1 MNTAPFAE
9 RFAEH
14 DLDADTAPGLP
25 AAPVASAPALA
36 PVSAPGAAPAPVRRA
51 VFVDPAS
58 RHLLALAQ
66 RVSVADVTT
75 LLVGPTGA
83 GKEVLARVLHESS
96 SRRHGPFVAINC
108 AAMPEQLIESQ
119 LFGHEKGAFTGA
131 QRAHKGLFEQAE
143 GGTLFLDEIGEMPVH
158 LQAKL
163 LRVLQ
168 ERQVVRLGSEAS
180 VPVNVRLVAATNRDL
195 RQAIAQREFRED
207 LYYRIAT
214 FRLRLLPLAQR
225 PGDILPLAMQFVSQ
239 HPAPGAGKGAAGV
252 WQITPEAQQMLAQY
266 AWPGNVR
273 ELENVMRRA
282 VVISA
287 DGIIGP
293 GQLMFDDWLDAGET
307 EPWPAPA
314 ASLSAPAAAAVSASS
329 PLSTPAPMPH
339 AFQAP
344 QAPAMPA
351 PAPTGMAP
359 AAFIPSA
366 PVIAH
371 PAVAADALAA
381 ASEHLSGAMFGNVA
395 GNVAGTVAAPDLQ
408 SATRHNELRII
419 MATLAATRSRTEAA
433 ERLGI
438 SPRTLRYKLAQMR
451 AQGLV
456 AETEGGLA

>member
-1 MNTAPFAE
+1 MAPFRKEDVALNTAT
-9 RFAEH
+9 
-14 DLDADTAPGLP
+14 LADRPTAPAMP
-25 AAPVASAPALA
+25 PMAEAAV
-36 PVSAPGAAPAPVRRA
+36 PAPQAQAGGVRRA

-66 RVSVADVTT
+66 RVSAADVTT

-96 SRRHGPFVAINC
+96 PRRHGPFVAINC

-168 ERQVVRLGSEAS
+168 ERQVVRLGSEAP

-225 PGDILPLAMQFVSQ
+225 PGDIIPLAMQFVSQ
-239 HPAPGAGKGAAGV
+239 HACPAGQ

-282 VVISA
+282 VVISV
-287 DGIIGP
+287 DGLIGP
-293 GQLMFDDWLDAGET
+293 GQLMFDDWLDAAEA
-307 EPWPAPA
+307 EPWPVAG
-314 ASLSAPAAAAVSASS
+314 ASLPTQGVAAVSTPPLSAPPAAAAVAVPMPS
-329 PLSTPAPMPH
+329 PMPMPVPMAAAPAFVPAPVPE
-339 AFQAP
+339 
-344 QAPAMPA
+344 
-351 PAPTGMAP
+351 P
-359 AAFIPSA
+359 AADLHSA
-366 PVIAH
+366 V
-371 PAVAADALAA
+371 
-381 ASEHLSGAMFGNVA
+381 
-395 GNVAGTVAAPDLQ
+395 
-408 SATRHNELRII
+408 RHNEHRII
-419 MATLAATRSRTEAA
+419 VATLAATASRTEAA
-433 ERLGI
+433 QRLGI
-438 SPRTLRYKLAQMR
+438 SPRTLRYKIAQLR
-451 AQGLV
+451 AQGLAV
-456 AETEGGLA
+456 EAEGGLA

>member
-1 MNTAPFAE
+1 MHTAFIAGNNLAPTAPA
-9 RFAEH
+9 
-14 DLDADTAPGLP
+14 
-25 AAPVASAPALA
+25 
-36 PVSAPGAAPAPVRRA
+36 VRRA

-58 RHLLALAQ
+58 RNLLALAQ

-96 SRRHGPFVAINC
+96 NRRHGPFVAINC

-131 QRAHKGLFEQAE
+131 QRAYKGLFEQAE

-168 ERQVVRLGSEAS
+168 ERQVVRLGSEEA
-180 VPVNVRLVAATNRDL
+180 VPVNLRLVAATNRDL

-225 PGDILPLAMQFVSQ
+225 PGDILPLSLQFLSQ
-239 HPAPGAGKGAAGV
+239 HPAPAGSRGG
-252 WQITPEAQQMLAQY
+252 WQVTPEAQQLLTQY
-266 AWPGNVR
+266 GWPGNVR

-282 VVISA
+282 VVISN
-287 DGIIGP
+287 DGVIGSD
-293 GQLMFDDWLDAGET
+293 QLMFDDWLDAGEGEAWT
-307 EPWPAPA
+307 APA
-314 ASLSAPAAAAVSASS
+314 ASTVTAA
-329 PLSTPAPMPH
+329 
-339 AFQAP
+339 
-344 QAPAMPA
+344 PA
-351 PAPTGMAP
+351 PAP
-359 AAFIPSA
+359 
-366 PVIAH
+366 IA
-371 PAVAADALAA
+371 ALAA
-381 ASEHLSGAMFGNVA
+381 SLVSASPLVSAPTFQPLVPVA
-395 GNVAGTVAAPDLQ
+395 PVAAPAPLASAATYAAPAPWQGEPVCTTLAATPADIPQADAAPTAPADLH

-419 MATLAATRSRTEAA
+419 LATLSATRSRAEAA
-433 ERLGI
+433 LRLGI

-456 AETEGGLA
+456 TEAEGSLA

>member
-1 MNTAPFAE
+1 MHTAFIAGNHLAPTAPA
-9 RFAEH
+9 
-14 DLDADTAPGLP
+14 
-25 AAPVASAPALA
+25 
-36 PVSAPGAAPAPVRRA
+36 VRRA

-58 RHLLALAQ
+58 RNLLALAQ

-96 SRRHGPFVAINC
+96 NRRHGPFVAINC

-168 ERQVVRLGSEAS
+168 ERQVVRLGSEEA

-225 PGDILPLAMQFVSQ
+225 PGDILPLALQFVSQ
-239 HPAPGAGKGAAGV
+239 HPAPSGNRGG
-252 WQITPEAQQMLAQY
+252 WQVTPEAQQLLTQY
-266 AWPGNVR
+266 GWPGNVR

-282 VVISA
+282 VVISN
-287 DGIIGP
+287 DGVIGP
-293 GQLMFDDWLDAGET
+293 NQLMFDDWLDAGEGEAWGAPAAAPVAAVPAAVPLPAT
-307 EPWPAPA
+307 VTATATAIAPAPIAAPA
-314 ASLSAPAAAAVSASS
+314 ASLVSASPLVSPAPLASAASAVVPSATAFTAPAPWQGESICTTVAAAPAA
-329 PLSTPAPMPH
+329 T
-339 AFQAP
+339 P
-344 QAPAMPA
+344 QAD
-351 PAPTGMAP
+351 G
-359 AAFIPSA
+359 
-366 PVIAH
+366 AH
-371 PAVAADALAA
+371 
-381 ASEHLSGAMFGNVA
+381 
-395 GNVAGTVAAPDLQ
+395 AAPSDLH

-419 MATLAATRSRTEAA
+419 LATLSATRSRAEAA
-433 ERLGI
+433 LRLGI

-456 AETEGGLA
+456 TEAEGSLA

>member
-1 MNTAPFAE
+1 MNTATFAD

-14 DLDADTAPGLP
+14 ELDADTAPP
-25 AAPVASAPALA
+25 AHAAPMAAAPVHAPASAHAPASGH
-36 PVSAPGAAPAPVRRA
+36 VPAPVRRA

-66 RVSVADVTT
+66 RVSAADVTT

-96 SRRHGPFVAINC
+96 NRRHGPFVAINC

-131 QRAHKGLFEQAE
+131 QRAHKGLFEQAD

-168 ERQVVRLGSEAS
+168 ERQVVRLGSES
-180 VPVNVRLVAATNRDL
+180 TVPVNVRLVAATNRDL

-239 HPAPGAGKGAAGV
+239 HPVPGVGKGAA
-252 WQITPEAQQMLAQY
+252 WQITPEAQQMLTQY

-293 GQLMFDDWLDAGET
+293 GQLMFDDWLDAGEA
-307 EPWPAPA
+307 EPWPTPA
-314 ASLSAPAAAAVSASS
+314 ASLSLPAAPAVSSAATAVTMSASSLPSLPSTPAAAPVALTPVQAPAAMAV
-329 PLSTPAPMPH
+329 
-339 AFQAP
+339 
-344 QAPAMPA
+344 
-351 PAPTGMAP
+351 
-359 AAFIPSA
+359 
-366 PVIAH
+366 
-371 PAVAADALAA
+371 
-381 ASEHLSGAMFGNVA
+381 
-395 GNVAGTVAAPDLQ
+395 PDLQ

-419 MATLAATRSRTEAA
+419 LATLAATRSRTEAA

-456 AETEGGLA
+456 AEAEGGLA